1 LRADQIDDDAVADE
15 WFGPPIHAGEREHA
29 VLDLIPF
36 AGARRQ
42 MVNIDL
48 NAEFIGEFL

>member
-1 LRADQIDDDAVADE
+1 LRADQINDNAVADE
-15 WFGPPIHAGEREHA
+15 WFGPPGGREHT

-48 NAEFIGEFL
+48 NAEFTGEFL